1 MIKPHFVQST
11 PSTGGTSICDCDQN
25 AI

>member
-1 MIKPHFVQST
+1 MTKPHFVQST
-11 PSTGGTSICDCDQN
+11 ASTGGTSICDCDQN